1 MTSSEE
7 DRETG
12 GKELAAATRD
22 KTGSARL
29 LTYRRAELVRRKVG
43 FSRREFAEFLG
54 VDPRTYARRSQEKHL
69 KRSESMQVELVE
81 GVLAEAARV
90 FRDEALAREWLVSS
104 IISLDKRRPIDH
116 LDSIRGYERVKN
128 TLVKIEYGMY

>member
-1 MTSSEE
+1 M
-7 DRETG
+7 
-12 GKELAAATRD
+12 
-22 KTGSARL
+22 
-29 LTYRRAELVRRKVG
+29 
-43 FSRREFAEFLG
+43 G
-54 VDPRTYARRSQEKHL
+54 VDPRTYVRRSQEKYL
-69 KRSESMQVELVE
+69 KRSESMQVELIE

-90 FRDEALAREWLVSS
+90 FRDEGFAREWLVSS